1 MNCKPGDL
9 AMVVRSVANNNGKIV
24 RCVRIEGEYSFFGPA
39 PTFTSIAWFVE
50 PAIPAHDGTLTH
62 CVPDAKLRPI
72 RDPGD
77 DAQDE
82 SFRWAPA
89 PEKVLA

>member
-9 AMVVRSVANNNGKIV
+9 AVVVSTLGFPSLERRTLGRIVKVLRPDVPRPPFGFMWEVEHHDIV
-24 RCVRIEGEYSFFGPA
+24 RVA
-39 PTFTSIAWFVE
+39 
-50 PAIPAHDGTLTH
+50 
-62 CVPDAKLRPI
+62 DACLRPI